1 MTLPNVVN
9 VDDAPS
15 IDHTKKPWGGSYR
28 VLTPTMRESGGSLGV
43 NQTVCPPGC
52 ATVPFHWHLREDEV
66 FFIRSGR
73 GVFRYGDQLQAV
85 GPGDCIACP
94 AGTRVAHQL
103 CNPFDEDLVY
113 LAIGPYDPH
122 EVCHYP
128 DSGKVLVR
136 GMKQV
141 GFLRET
147 PYMEG
152 EPATPTIFELAR
164 AAGLSPA
171 DAPE

>member
-1 MTLPNVVN
+1 MDNVHNLADCKEIHHVN
-9 VDDAPS
+9 GR
-15 IDHTKKPWGGSYR
+15 HGGSYR
-28 VLTPTMRESGGSLGV
+28 VLTPHMRDAGGSLGV

-66 FFIRSGR
+66 FFIQSGR
-73 GVFRYGDQLQAV
+73 GIFRYGEELREV

-94 AGTRVAHQL
+94 AGSKIAHQL

-128 DSGKVLVR
+128 DNGKVLVR
-136 GMKQV
+136 GVGQV

-152 EPATPTIFELAR
+152 EPEIPTIFGLAQ
-164 AAGLSPA
+164 AAGLIPG
-171 DAPE
+171 DASE